1 MKQHEDGKPRERRVE
16 TEQEYQ
22 ATLFVR
28 NIGWDTSQNEFK
40 AYMEKFGDVKYAVL
54 CRAQGDDE
62 KADGE
67 E

>member
-1 MKQHEDGKPRERRVE
+1 
-16 TEQEYQ
+16 
-22 ATLFVR
+22 
-28 NIGWDTSQNEFK
+28 
-40 AYMEKFGDVKYAVL
+40 MEKFGDVKYAVL